1 MDRIFANTM
10 IYFRKRAHLTQSEL
24 AIRTGI
30 TQSAISKLE
39 DGAYWPN
46 KITISKFCEAVGISG
61 NEFFLMMA
69 IQLFVLV
76 FTQEIWLDDDDDEE
90 NEVVDEND

>member
-1 MDRIFANTM
+1 MDKIFANTM

-46 KITISKFCEAVGISG
+46 KITISKFCEGVGISG
-61 NEFFLMMA
+61 NEFCLYMGLQLMA
-69 IQLFVLV
+69 IALKSV
-76 FTQEIWLDDDDDEE
+76 IWLSCDEE
-90 NEVVDEND
+90 ED